1 MAIYEGIKKPTGTI
15 EELKPSKQ
23 LIRQIMI
30 RKFLFG
36 AIRIIK
42 YVVACI
48 VFTITIIF
56 LFTYG
61 VIWLGETSGGFA
73 P

>member
-1 MAIYEGIKKPTGTI
+1 
-15 EELKPSKQ
+15 
-23 LIRQIMI
+23 MI
-30 RKFLFG
+30 RKILSG
-36 AIRIIK
+36 VTQIIK

>member
-1 MAIYEGIKKPTGTI
+1 
-15 EELKPSKQ
+15 
-23 LIRQIMI
+23 MI
-30 RKFLFG
+30 RKILFSVM
-36 AIRIIK
+36 RIIK

-48 VFTITIIF
+48 VLTITIIF

-61 VIWLGETSGGFA
+61 VVWLGEASGGFA

>member
-1 MAIYEGIKKPTGTI
+1 MIK
-15 EELKPSKQ
+15 
-23 LIRQIMI
+23 
-30 RKFLFG
+30 KFLFG
-36 AIRIIK
+36 VIRIIK
-42 YVVACI
+42 YIIACI

-61 VIWLGETSGGFA
+61 VIWLGETSGGFT

>member
-1 MAIYEGIKKPTGTI
+1 
-15 EELKPSKQ
+15 
-23 LIRQIMI
+23 MI
-30 RKFLFG
+30 RKILFSVM
-36 AIRIIK
+36 RIIK

-61 VIWLGETSGGFA
+61 VIWLGEISGGFT

>member
-1 MAIYEGIKKPTGTI
+1 MIKKI
-15 EELKPSKQ
+15 ILA
-23 LIRQIMI
+23 L
-30 RKFLFG
+30 
-36 AIRIIK
+36 IRIIK
-42 YVVACI
+42 YILAFI

-61 VIWLGETSGGFA
+61 VIWLGETSGGFT

>member
-1 MAIYEGIKKPTGTI
+1 
-15 EELKPSKQ
+15 
-23 LIRQIMI
+23 MI
-30 RKFLFG
+30 RKILFSVM
-36 AIRIIK
+36 RIIK
-42 YVVACI
+42 HIVACI